1 MTKIKVELEGEA
13 YADVLTAMNNF
24 TEEILDRIEE
34 IESILDR
41 IASTTGANAETLGTL
56 KDAMTRLERQKRRW
70 KWIRPM
76 ANNFYTGDMR
86 ETLLY
91 M

>member
-41 IASTTGANAETLGTL
+41 IASMTGANADTLDIL
-56 KDAMTRLERQKRRW
+56 RDAVARLE
-70 KWIRPM
+70 M
-76 ANNFYTGDMR
+76 AKQALEAG
-86 ETLLY
+86 
-91 M
+91 

>member
-1 MTKIKVELEGEA
+1 VTKIKVELEGEA

-56 KDAMTRLERQKRRW
+56 KDAMTRLEKAKEALEIDQ
-70 KWIRPM
+70 
-76 ANNFYTGDMR
+76 ADGQ
-86 ETLLY
+86 
-91 M
+91 

>member
-41 IASTTGANAETLGTL
+41 IASTTGANAETLSTL
-56 KDAMTRLERQKRRW
+56 KSAIVRLEKA
-70 KWIRPM
+70 KE
-76 ANNFYTGDMR
+76 AFNVGADHDADTSD
-86 ETLLY
+86 
-91 M
+91 

>member
-24 TEEILDRIEE
+24 AEEILDRIEE

-41 IASTTGANAETLGTL
+41 IASMTGANANTLDVL
-56 KDAMTRLERQKRRW
+56 RDAVERLEKA
-70 KWIRPM
+70 KK
-76 ANNFYTGDMR
+76 ALDVDGGDD
-86 ETLLY
+86 
-91 M
+91 

>member
-24 TEEILDRIEE
+24 TEEILERIEE

-41 IASTTGANAETLGTL
+41 IAAMTGANADTLDIL
-56 KDAMTRLERQKRRW
+56 RDAVARLE
-70 KWIRPM
+70 M
-76 ANNFYTGDMR
+76 AKQALEAG
-86 ETLLY
+86 
-91 M
+91 

>member
-1 MTKIKVELEGEA
+1 MTRIKVELEGEA

-41 IASTTGANAETLGTL
+41 IASMTGANADTLDIL
-56 KDAMTRLERQKRRW
+56 RDAVARLE
-70 KWIRPM
+70 M
-76 ANNFYTGDMR
+76 AKQALEAG
-86 ETLLY
+86 
-91 M
+91 